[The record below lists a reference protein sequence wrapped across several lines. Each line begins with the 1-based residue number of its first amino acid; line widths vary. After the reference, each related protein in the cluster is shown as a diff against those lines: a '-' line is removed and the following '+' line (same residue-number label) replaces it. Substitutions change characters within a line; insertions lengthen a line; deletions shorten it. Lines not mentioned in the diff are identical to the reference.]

1 MISQATMEAFEEG
14 QRSEAL
20 PLVLSDIVRVIAGEK
35 AGALAWVISPEE
47 AGESL
52 AYRVEYGDGSEGVH
66 PVKNLQKVD
75 QVVES

>member
-1 MISQATMEAFEEG
+1 MEAFEEG

-20 PLVLSDIVRVIAGEK
+20 PLVMGDIVKVLAGEK
-35 AGALAWVISPEE
+35 KGALAWVISPEE

-66 PVKNLQKVD
+66 PLRNLQKVD
-75 QVVES
+75 QGEEG

>member
-1 MISQATMEAFEEG
+1 MISKATMDAFEEG

-35 AGALAWVISPEE
+35 AGALAWVITPEE
-47 AGESL
+47 TEAGV

>member
-47 AGESL
+47 VGEGV

>member
-1 MISQATMEAFEEG
+1 MEAFEEG
-14 QRSEAL
+14 QRSAVL
-20 PLVLSDIVRVIAGEK
+20 PLVLSDIVKVLDGDK
-35 AGALAWVISPEE
+35 KGALAWVISPEE

-75 QVVES
+75 EVVES

>member
-1 MISQATMEAFEEG
+1 MISKTTMEAFQEG
-14 QRSEAL
+14 HRSEAL
-20 PLVLSDIVRVIAGEK
+20 PLVLSDVVKVLDGEK
-35 AGALAWVISPEE
+35 KGTLAWVIAPEE
-47 AGESL
+47 TEGSL